1 MRGARR
7 VAPLSWECRIG
18 MPGVGLW
25 NRIGVTHARNGGMG
39 ISHRR
44 ARCPDRESRMDV
56 PNARTG
62 IMRTHDASSCPSHG
76 NIASSPTGTSHHR
89 PWEYHPQAHRIGMP
103 DIRPG
108 IMESHPL
115 APCAGRGRGIA
126 SMGAMPG
133 MGIMRRTRRA
143 PAHRRSPMHAMNPE
157 GEAGHE
163 PPAAGC
169 IEALR

>member
-7 VAPLSWECRIG
+7 VVPLSWECRIG
-18 MPGVGLW
+18 MSGVGLW
-25 NRIGVTHARNGGMG
+25 NRIGVPHVRAGVVE
-39 ISHRR
+39 SHRW

-76 NIASSPTGTSHHR
+76 NIASSPTGTSPTGTSHHR
-89 PWEYHPQAHRIGMP
+89 PWEYHPRAHRIGVP

-108 IMESHPL
+108 VMESHRWVRCREWESYAGCVVP
-115 APCAGRGRGIA
+115 PCIDRPR
-126 SMGAMPG
+126 MPP
-133 MGIMRRTRRA
+133 I
-143 PAHRRSPMHAMNPE
+143 NPE